1 MTPLTAWATTN
12 PWPAAAAAAVSLL
25 AVIGA
30 AWAATRP
37 LRAADRPPAAVV
49 MAAVAAAGCTA
60 YSADTSWAYARD
72 HLGMTSTT
80 ERAAMFAAAEIALF
94 ATALMARQ
102 NLRTAGAPGTPG
114 VLVWVITGVQIIP
127 AYAESGV
134 WGGTVRAFV
143 GPILAALLWHL
154 AMGIE
159 LRHSRPGA
167 DSQSLPALL
176 ARELRERL
184 LSRLGLSVRD
194 RTAEQIS
201 RDRAMARAVRL
212 ASRPRLRGWGRRR
225 LAAAVARA
233 RVGTDGEARHR
244 LLRDLAARRTSGEL
258 ATVPLASPWTGTGV
272 PEGTYPSTPLGVA
285 GAELRRLHPVD
296 AIQRVHAGHPD
307 ATPAEVA
314 ALCTGYGVPVSE
326 TQVRVALRAGNRPPA
341 PAPVAPVEERP
352 VLPPT
357 PEPVPG
363 PDLLLDLS
371 STPEVHPQ
379 VRSRIPV
386 LAARRTH
393 TPQVHARVPE
403 QHAETAA
410 PRPDVPAEHPRP
422 APVPET
428 GVPVPDSPSTP
439 TGTDALLARARV
451 LDAEYRA
458 KHGRPAPVRALKTA
472 LRIGQPKVDEIRAR
486 LRAEYS
492 S

>member
-1 MTPLTAWATTN
+1 MNPLTTWATTN

-25 AVIGA
+25 AVLGA

-37 LRAADRPPAAVV
+37 LRTADRPPAAVI
-49 MAAVAAAGCTA
+49 MAAIAAAGCTA

-114 VLVWVITGVQIIP
+114 VLVWIITGVQIIP
-127 AYAESGV
+127 AYAESGF

-143 GPILAALLWHL
+143 GPVLAALLWHL

-184 LSRLGLSVRD
+184 LSRVGLSVRD
-194 RTAEQIS
+194 RTAEQIT

-244 LLRDLAARRTSGEL
+244 LLQDLAARRTSGEL

-285 GAELRRLHPVD
+285 GAELRRVDPMD
-296 AIQRVHAGHPD
+296 AIERVRAGHPD

-326 TQVRVALRAGNRPPA
+326 TQVRVVLRAGNRPPSST
-341 PAPVAPVEERP
+341 VAEPGEERP
-352 VLPPT
+352 VLQPA
-357 PEPVPG
+357 PE
-363 PDLLLDLS
+363 
-371 STPEVHPQ
+371 
-379 VRSRIPV
+379 PV
-386 LAARRTH
+386 LAARRTR
-393 TPQVHARVPE
+393 TRQVHAHLPE
-403 QHAETAA
+403 QPAETGAPGPDVPTET
-410 PRPDVPAEHPRP
+410 PRPD
-422 APVPET
+422 PVPET
-428 GVPVPDSPSTP
+428 GVPVPDAPSTP
-439 TGTDALLARARV
+439 TGTDELLARARV

-486 LRAEYS
+486 LREEYGS
-492 S
+492 